1 MRRFISL
8 FVLFFSECFIFP
20 FRLHSRFNTFAN
32 LIFNSILFSLHF
44 VYVDLISLIWY
55 TFHIFTL
62 DIHNPLF
69 IQEVEFCFFLHFLR
83 SIFRMGRFIFNQH
96 KTHDKFTI
104 RLGSWLTI
112 MDQPLKMNN
121 IESMCEN
128 RFELQLHLLS
138 FHACFTFSLWSSTL
152 SSLSLLS
159 HTLRC
164 VCSTVYMKRAR
175 ALSIN
180 DNI

>member
-1 MRRFISL
+1 MIH
-8 FVLFFSECFIFP
+8 FSYFHTG
-20 FRLHSRFNTFAN
+20 HSQPIIYSGSR
-32 LIFNSILFSLHF
+32 
-44 VYVDLISLIWY
+44 
-55 TFHIFTL
+55 
-62 DIHNPLF
+62 
-69 IQEVEFCFFLHFLR
+69 FCFFLHFLR

-112 MDQPLKMNN
+112 TDQPLKMNN

-138 FHACFTFSLWSSTL
+138 FHASFTFSLWSSTL

-164 VCSTVYMKRAR
+164 VCSTVYMNRAR